1 MLFWRHGRGWKAY
14 VTMGHKER
22 CLNGCPLDLSGLDQ
36 EKLRAVVKSVMKFR
50 VEDSVV
56 LVFLGLR

>member
-1 MLFWRHGRGWKAY
+1 
-14 VTMGHKER
+14 MGHKER